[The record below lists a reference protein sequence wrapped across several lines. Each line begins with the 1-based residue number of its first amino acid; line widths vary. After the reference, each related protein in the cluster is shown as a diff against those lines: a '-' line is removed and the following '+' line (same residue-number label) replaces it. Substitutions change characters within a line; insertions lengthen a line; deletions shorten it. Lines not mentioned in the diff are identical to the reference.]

1 MESIPYG
8 QIDTLFL
15 DAGNTLV
22 SIDFDWMAV
31 EIRARGFA
39 CDPHVIRRA
48 EAAARPAIS
57 HGFATRRLGEA
68 RDGFYFYLST
78 ILSHL
83 PPVIVEGPDA
93 VTSLTNALVPILHM
107 PGESNRLWRWLIPGV
122 VEGLDAFKAMDLQL
136 VVVSNSDGTVEQG
149 IIEAGLRPY
158 FDVVVDSTLVGY
170 SKPDPRIF
178 QHALAACGARPSHVL
193 HVGDMYHADVVG
205 ARQAGLH
212 ALLLDPFDDWDGV
225 DCERTPDLS
234 ALAQRLRAG
243 RDAHTAPTSE

>member
-1 MESIPYG
+1 MRSIPYA

-22 SIDFDWMAV
+22 SIDFDWIAA
-31 EIRARGFA
+31 EIQARGFA
-39 CDPHVIRRA
+39 SDPHTIRRA
-48 EAAARPAIS
+48 EAEARPAVS
-57 HGFATRRLGEA
+57 HAFASRQYGEA
-68 RDGFYFYLST
+68 RNGFHFYLST

-83 PPVIVEGPDA
+83 PPVTAKGSDA
-93 VTSLTNALVPILHM
+93 VASLTGALVPILHM

-122 VEGLDAFKAMDLQL
+122 VDSLDAFKAIGLRL

-149 IIEAGLRPY
+149 LTEAGLRPY
-158 FDVVVDSTLVGY
+158 FDVVVDSTLVGF

-178 QHALAACGARPSHVL
+178 QHALTASSAHPTRVI

-212 ALLLDPFDDWDGV
+212 ALLLDPFDDWGEV
-225 DCERTPDLS
+225 DCERIADLNT
-234 ALAQRLRAG
+234 LAERLHASRK
-243 RDAHTAPTSE
+243 